1 MRAGPSLQK
10 RPMLTEDCKTRE
22 KKRKIPLER
31 GFSEP
36 VAAQSRA
43 ESESEASGTF
53 QDPSRR
59 NGAVKISKEQDWGMI
74 SWIS

>member
-1 MRAGPSLQK
+1 
-10 RPMLTEDCKTRE
+10 MLTEDCRTGE
-22 KKRKIPLER
+22 KKRKIPLEW

-36 VAAQSRA
+36 VAARSRA

-59 NGAVKISKEQDWGMI
+59 NAVEISKEQDLLVNSLEGTGKKNFLNI
-74 SWIS
+74 